1 MYKDR
6 PCERTGTECQVL
18 KVGGGR
24 LLGTGS
30 IYMMGE
36 VWNRTWGRG
45 RRRRVGEGGMR
56 RFLEGYLAELVYVEL
71 Y

>member
-1 MYKDR
+1 
-6 PCERTGTECQVL
+6 
-18 KVGGGR
+18 
-24 LLGTGS
+24 
-30 IYMMGE
+30 MMGE